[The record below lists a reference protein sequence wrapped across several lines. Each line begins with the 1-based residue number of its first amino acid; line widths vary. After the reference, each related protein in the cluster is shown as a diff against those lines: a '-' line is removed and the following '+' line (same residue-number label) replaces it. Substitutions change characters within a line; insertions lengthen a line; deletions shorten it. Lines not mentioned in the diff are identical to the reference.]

1 MAMEDRC
8 AAKREKDLRSR
19 ASVIA
24 GSRGF
29 AFCGKRTNELDG
41 MFRLTIALAAAVL
54 GHASSVTI
62 EGFANTVM
70 QDNFDAGEVR
80 CTCSPWPT
88 LGSLCTSAL
97 VMPRQ

>member
-1 MAMEDRC
+1 
-8 AAKREKDLRSR
+8 
-19 ASVIA
+19 
-24 GSRGF
+24 
-29 AFCGKRTNELDG
+29 

-80 CTCSPWPT
+80 LLMAYVLRGHAQIPLHVRACDATAIGARVGLT
-88 LGSLCTSAL
+88 H
-97 VMPRQ
+97 V